1 MLGELGQLFEVAEKY
16 ADELGVAVVVSAV
29 DPHGNLVLLMRMEGA
44 PEFAIHMATRKA
56 YTAISMGL
64 DTATLTP
71 LVQPGQ
77 PLFGL
82 IEASGGR
89 LLPFGG
95 GAVVRLENGSALG
108 IGVSGGT
115 TEQDVAV
122 LGALQAASLTASPA
136 S

>member
-1 MLGELGQLFEVAEKY
+1 MLGELGSLFDQAEKRAEELEVA
-16 ADELGVAVVVSAV
+16 AVVAAV
-29 DPHGNLVLLMRMEGA
+29 DPHGNLVLLMRMDGA

-56 YTAISMGL
+56 YTAISMGIE
-64 DTATLTP
+64 TAALTP

-95 GAVVRLENGSALG
+95 GAAVTLADGSSLG

-122 LGALQAASLTASPA
+122 LESIQEQARTPQPA

>member
-1 MLGELGQLFEVAEKY
+1 MLGELGSLFDQAEKR
-16 ADELGVAVVVSAV
+16 AEELDVASVVAAV

-64 DTATLTP
+64 ETAALTP

-95 GAVVRLENGSALG
+95 GAVVTLEDGSSLG
-108 IGVSGGT
+108 VGVSGGT

-122 LGALQAASLTASPA
+122 LKAIQAATRTPQPA
-136 S
+136 P

>member
-1 MLGELGQLFEVAEKY
+1 MLGELGALFDQAEQHAEQLEVAS
-16 ADELGVAVVVSAV
+16 VVSAV
-29 DPHGNLVLLMRMEGA
+29 DPHGNLVMLMRMPGA

-64 DTATLTP
+64 ETAALTP

-95 GAVVRLENGSALG
+95 GATITLADGTSLG

-122 LGALQAASLTASPA
+122 LQALQAAVAVPQPA